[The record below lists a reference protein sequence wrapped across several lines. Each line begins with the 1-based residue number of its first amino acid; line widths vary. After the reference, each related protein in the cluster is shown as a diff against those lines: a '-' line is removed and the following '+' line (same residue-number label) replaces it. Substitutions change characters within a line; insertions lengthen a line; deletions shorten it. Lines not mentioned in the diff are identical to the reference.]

1 MGVKLYFSICLEIY
15 HLIIYI
21 DLSSFLIK
29 TTIHHYLLYHHS
41 YRVTEIAS
49 LFVIDSQT

>member
-1 MGVKLYFSICLEIY
+1 MEVKLYFSICLEIY
-15 HLIIYI
+15 HLIFYI

-29 TTIHHYLLYHHS
+29 ITIHHYLYHHS
-41 YRVTEIAS
+41 YRVTEIAT

>member
-1 MGVKLYFSICLEIY
+1 MGNEIILSIRVEIN
-15 HLIIYI
+15 HFIFYI

-41 YRVTEIAS
+41 YRATEIAS